1 MSALDDLRA
10 LVVTRKYLDGEINR
24 LAEVA
29 LAENASRSSLAY
41 LLGISRA
48 TLYRRYSLS
57 DSTDT
62 P

>member
-1 MSALDDLRA
+1 MSPLDELRS
-10 LVVTRKYLDGEINR
+10 LVVARRYLDGEIGR
-24 LAEVA
+24 LTELA
-29 LAENASRSSLAY
+29 LAENASRSALAY

-57 DSTDT
+57 DGTGR